1 MEVDVWESF
10 LASLKIYSKKNI
22 IKVVQQKL

>member
-10 LASLKIYSKKNI
+10 LASLKNYSKKII